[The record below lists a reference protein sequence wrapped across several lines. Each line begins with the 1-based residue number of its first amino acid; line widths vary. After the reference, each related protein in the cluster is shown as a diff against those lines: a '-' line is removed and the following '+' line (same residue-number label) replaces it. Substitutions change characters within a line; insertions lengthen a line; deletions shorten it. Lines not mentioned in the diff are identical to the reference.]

1 MKAVEIDGK
10 VLEVVSQRLKKEKKI
25 VEIAVRNDGEA
36 VRYADLIFRQDK
48 EIAII
53 TVK

>member
-10 VLEVVSQRLKKEKKI
+10 VLEVVSQRLKKDRKI
-25 VEIAVRNDGEA
+25 VETAVKNDGEA
-36 VRYADLIFRQDK
+36 VRYADIKLREDK

-53 TVK
+53 SV